1 MPSTREKKI
10 DFQRA
15 CSDLYGAGGEPLGEP
30 PALPS
35 RSEQRRGVGQ
45 DRVDDAVERARLR
58 RMVARPD
65 GDRISDEVIDQLLAG
80 ARTEEEIAGPGGL
93 LATLTKRLI
102 ERAMEV
108 ELSDHLGYE
117 PHQEPP
123 GGVGN
128 TRNGTS
134 PKTVVTEHG
143 QVGIDAPRDRDGSFE
158 PQIVR
163 KRQRRFEGF
172 DDKILA
178 LYSRG
183 LSTRDIEAHLAEIYG
198 VKVGR
203 DLISKVTD
211 AVMDDVRAWAQ
222 RPLEDVYPVI
232 LLDCMVLKIREGG
245 SVQRRACY
253 LAQGITIDGDRD
265 VLGMWFQET
274 EGAKFWMQVLNE
286 LKHRGVQ
293 DILICC
299 VDGLKGFPEAI
310 EAIFP
315 RTTVQTC
322 VVHLI
327 RHSLKYVPR
336 RERERV
342 ARDLKPIYTAVDAD
356 AAHAELERFDEKWG
370 ARFPVITQAWLNAW
384 EYVIPFL
391 AFPPE
396 VRRVIYTTNAIE
408 ALNRQLR
415 KAIKTKGHFPSE
427 DAARKLIYLAV
438 TNAVPAWTRTRNWT
452 AALLAFKIHFGDRLP
467 DTAN

>member
-1 MPSTREKKI
+1 MPSIKEKKFLESAT
-10 DFQRA
+10 DP
-15 CSDLYGAGGEPLGEP
+15 DLYGAGGEPPGEP
-30 PALPS
+30 PAPPLGS
-35 RSEQRRGVGQ
+35 RKPRALSQE
-45 DRVDDAVERARLR
+45 RVEDAVERARLR
-58 RMVARPD
+58 GMLERP
-65 GDRISDEVIDQLLAG
+65 GGERIPDEVIDQLLAG
-80 ARTEEEIAGPGGL
+80 ASTEEEIAGPGGL
-93 LATLTKRLI
+93 LAQLTKRLV

-117 PHQEPP
+117 PHAEPP
-123 GGVGN
+123 GGAGN

-134 PKTVVTEHG
+134 PKTLITEHG
-143 QVGIDAPRDRDGSFE
+143 KVPLDAPRDRDGSFQ
-158 PQIVR
+158 PKIVR
-163 KRQRRFEGF
+163 KRQRRFQGF

-183 LSTRDIEAHLAEIYG
+183 LSTRDIEAHLEEIYG

-203 DLISKVTD
+203 ELISKVTD
-211 AVMDDVRAWAQ
+211 AVMDDARGWAA

-232 LLDCMVLKIREGG
+232 FLDALVLKIRENG

-253 LAQGITIDGDRD
+253 LALGITVEGERD
-265 VLGMWFQET
+265 VLGLWFQET
-274 EGAKFWMQVLNE
+274 EGAKFWMQVLTE
-286 LKHRGVQ
+286 LKQRGVQ

-315 RTTVQTC
+315 QTTVQTC

-336 RERERV
+336 REREQV
-342 ARDLKPIYTAVDAD
+342 ARDLKPIYTAIDAD
-356 AAHAELERFDEKWG
+356 AAQHALEAFDEKWG
-370 ARFPVITQAWLNAW
+370 QRFPVITQAWLNAW

-415 KAIKTKGHFPSE
+415 KAIKTKGHFPNE

-452 AALLAFKIHFGDRLP
+452 IALLAFKIHFGDRLP
-467 DTAN
+467 DAT